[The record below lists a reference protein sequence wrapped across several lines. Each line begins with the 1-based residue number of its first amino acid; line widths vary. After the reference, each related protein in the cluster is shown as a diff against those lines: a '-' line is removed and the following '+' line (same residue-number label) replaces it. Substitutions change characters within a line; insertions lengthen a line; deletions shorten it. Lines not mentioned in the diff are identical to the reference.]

1 MSSEAEFFDVLI
13 IGAGISGIGC
23 AYHLQKQLPGKTF
36 VILEKKEHFGGT
48 WWSHQ
53 YPGVRSDSDLYTFGF
68 SFKPWKGVPIAAGEE
83 IMKYLGEVISE
94 NNLQSTIRYQQEV
107 LGCNFSTAE
116 HRWEVNAQDVRTS
129 TPIKYSATFLFMCP
143 GYYNHETPF
152 TPTWPGM
159 SEFKGRIVHPQQWP
173 KDLDLTE
180 KRVVVIGSGSTAA
193 TLIPAI
199 APTASHVTMLQRS
212 PTWLSPGRNHAE
224 LAEELRKLEVDEN
237 WIHEIMRKK
246 SIYEAKNFIKMT
258 FDQPEAVRELFL
270 TGLKAYLG
278 EDSENIKHFLPSYR
292 PWQQRIAVVPNGD
305 LFLAVRSGK
314 ASVVTDTIDRFTN
327 DGILTA
333 TSKEELKADVIVT
346 ATGFYLSFMG
356 SIPFSVDGKPF
367 KWSDTI
373 TYRGMMFTGVP
384 NLIAIFGYFRYAWT
398 LRVDLVAEFVCRLL
412 KHMDEHNYQQVV
424 PALRSEEDK
433 DIELGPWIDT
443 ENFNPNYFF
452 RGEGIQSFPQRGK
465 NKDEWQHTQDYPKD
479 AIDFPKIDV
488 NDSIF
493 QFN

>member
-1 MSSEAEFFDVLI
+1 MNSEAEFFDVLI

-180 KRVVVIGSGSTAA
+180 KRVVVIGSGATAA

-199 APTASHVTMLQRS
+199 APTASHVTMLFEARAMPSCAIKYQSNPTHFKLHGAWCMVHGAWCMVHGAWCMVHGACFLLQRQ
-212 PTWLSPGRNHAE
+212 N
-224 LAEELRKLEVDEN
+224 KV
-237 WIHEIMRKK
+237 K
-246 SIYEAKNFIKMT
+246 
-258 FDQPEAVRELFL
+258 
-270 TGLKAYLG
+270 
-278 EDSENIKHFLPSYR
+278 
-292 PWQQRIAVVPNGD
+292 
-305 LFLAVRSGK
+305 RS
-314 ASVVTDTIDRFTN
+314 S
-327 DGILTA
+327 
-333 TSKEELKADVIVT
+333 
-346 ATGFYLSFMG
+346 
-356 SIPFSVDGKPF
+356 
-367 KWSDTI
+367 
-373 TYRGMMFTGVP
+373 
-384 NLIAIFGYFRYAWT
+384 
-398 LRVDLVAEFVCRLL
+398 
-412 KHMDEHNYQQVV
+412 
-424 PALRSEEDK
+424 
-433 DIELGPWIDT
+433 
-443 ENFNPNYFF
+443 
-452 RGEGIQSFPQRGK
+452 
-465 NKDEWQHTQDYPKD
+465 
-479 AIDFPKIDV
+479 
-488 NDSIF
+488 
-493 QFN
+493 